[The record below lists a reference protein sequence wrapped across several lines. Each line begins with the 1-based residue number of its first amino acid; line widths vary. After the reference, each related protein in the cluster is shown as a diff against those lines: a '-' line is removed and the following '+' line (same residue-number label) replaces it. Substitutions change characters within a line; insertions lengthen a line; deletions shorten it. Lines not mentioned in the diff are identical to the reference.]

1 MNIKMMRVVE
11 ECSELIQALCK
22 AKRFGWFNFHP
33 DRPSS
38 TNIEDVIREINDV
51 RETINTLDAHIQE
64 LLLSQSNVTDE
75 TPKGE

>member
-22 AKRFGWFNFHP
+22 AERFGWFNFHP

-38 TNIEDVIREINDV
+38 TNMDDVLSEMVDV

>member
-22 AKRFGWFNFHP
+22 AERFGWFNFHP

-38 TNIEDVIREINDV
+38 TNMDDVLSEMVDV

-64 LLLSQSNVTDE
+64 LLLSQSNVTE
-75 TPKGE
+75 KTNEGE